1 MYKRQEQDRTNVL
14 TATPIIAITTATTLT
29 RITSTIGEPGI
40 IKIEV
45 TFDDKSTS
53 LMGGV
58 SQTRGGTAQTHRQ
71 TPGIIQRPQIKTHF
85 KKIGLQKRQGTA

>member
-1 MYKRQEQDRTNVL
+1 MCIRDSVL
-14 TATPIIAITTATTLT
+14 TATPIIGITTAITLT

-40 IKIEV
+40 IKTEI
-45 TFDDKSTS
+45 TFDDKSTL

-71 TPGIIQRPQIKTHF
+71 TPGIMHRLQIIIHF
-85 KKIGLQKRQGTA
+85 MKIGLQKRQGTA